1 MTDHTG
7 LPVAGYKPKG
17 DDKVAIV
24 NLNKELEERILR
36 QIETLQIDGIHD
48 PRMLATAFTGIQQAF
63 MWLNRAVFRP
73 GRVDLPEDTV
83 PKSVAVME
91 GEINADL
98 VAEMKSFI
106 AIAEGTTKP

>member
-7 LPVAGYKPKG
+7 LPVAGYRPQG

-24 NLNKELEERILR
+24 NLNKQLEERILR
-36 QIETLQIDGIHD
+36 QIEVLQIEGIHD
-48 PRMLATAFTGIQQAF
+48 PRMLATAFTGIQQAC

-73 GRVDLPEDTV
+73 GRVDLPEDTA

-91 GEINADL
+91 GEIQADL
-98 VAEMKSFI
+98 LAEMKNFV
-106 AIAEGTTKP
+106 AAVEGTTKP